1 MTSTDLVLVL
11 NAGSSSLKYQ
21 VIGVPDGAS
30 RLRGHVERLE
40 HGGFDAAF
48 EQLTSEVDDAGL
60 GADLVGVGHRVVHGG
75 ARHTAPER
83 VDDDLLASIDE
94 LSALAPLHNPPAL
107 EVLRLALDAWPALP
121 HVAVF
126 DTAFF
131 ADLPPAAATPAI
143 DRQLAA
149 GTGIRRF
156 GMHGTSHAWVAARA
170 ADHLGRRASG
180 FAVITLHLGNGASA
194 AAIRDG
200 RPLETSMG
208 FTPLEGLVMGSRGGD
223 LDPGVL
229 LHLLHRGWDATGLSD
244 LLHHRSG
251 LQGLAGTSDFRDL
264 LGALDHDDGRA
275 RLAYDVYCLR
285 LRKYVGAY
293 LAVLGGADA
302 IVFTG
307 GVGEN
312 VPRLRS
318 DALRGL
324 DPLGIEVDDVRNDA
338 AGAGPATISPDRSR
352 VAVLVV
358 PTDEERAIAQ
368 QVHTL
373 LRSAQD

>member
-149 GTGIRRF
+149 DTGIRRF

>member
-1 MTSTDLVLVL
+1 
-11 NAGSSSLKYQ
+11 
-21 VIGVPDGAS
+21 
-30 RLRGHVERLE
+30 
-40 HGGFDAAF
+40 
-48 EQLTSEVDDAGL
+48 
-60 GADLVGVGHRVVHGG
+60 
-75 ARHTAPER
+75 
-83 VDDDLLASIDE
+83 
-94 LSALAPLHNPPAL
+94 
-107 EVLRLALDAWPALP
+107 
-121 HVAVF
+121 
-126 DTAFF
+126 
-131 ADLPPAAATPAI
+131 
-143 DRQLAA
+143 
-149 GTGIRRF
+149 
-156 GMHGTSHAWVAARA
+156 
-170 ADHLGRRASG
+170 
-180 FAVITLHLGNGASA
+180 
-194 AAIRDG
+194 
-200 RPLETSMG
+200 
-208 FTPLEGLVMGSRGGD
+208 MGSRGGD